1 MKQRVKPMPLV
12 MTVLSAVYFLYVL
25 SSEDT
30 ILMADAVGGD
40 PGGKLLPMVMAVFM
54 FVGFLYITLK
64 ERSSGEGMDP
74 ETRRLFI
81 ITLVLSVL
89 YVLLIKTVGF
99 VILSSLLLF
108 GLEYIYA
115 TSGEKG
121 GQRTLLLGSLGTTAA
136 TVFLYF
142 IMRLITRNLM
152 SLGRAGVLPG
162 IFAVTTFE
170 AAISLV
176 YVAAVAFLLH
186 RTVCARL
193 RGRGLGKLAGAGLLT
208 AATVLF
214 LYVVFKQ
221 FFSVNLAVGL
231 LNF

>member
-30 ILMADAVGGD
+30 ILMADSVGGD

-64 ERSSGEGMDP
+64 ERSEGGGMNP
-74 ETRRLFI
+74 ETRRLFA

-99 VILSSLLLF
+99 IILSALLLF
-108 GLEYIYA
+108 SLEYIYT
-115 TSGEKG
+115 TSGEKEG
-121 GQRTLLLGSLGTTAA
+121 YQRLLAGCAGTTGG
-136 TVFLYF
+136 TVLLYF
-142 IMRLITRNLM
+142 VMRLITRNLM
-152 SLGRAGVLPG
+152 SLGRTGVLPG
-162 IFAVTTFE
+162 IFAVTTFQ
-170 AAISLV
+170 AALSLV
-176 YVAAVAFLLH
+176 YVAAVTFLLH
-186 RTVCARL
+186 RTVCRKL
-193 RGRGLGKLAGAGLLT
+193 RERGLGKVAGAGLLT
-208 AATVLF
+208 TASVLF